1 MSNDDT
7 MKPIHNNWNEL
18 FHDCMLIIFICGTIG
33 IAVKFVTFF
42 NQWVISHHSQMRWT
56 QHSSSPQFRTSPGIH
71 ANANNLLTIQED
83 A

>member
-18 FHDCMLIIFICGTIG
+18 FHDCMLIIFVCGTIG

-42 NQWVISHHSQMRWT
+42 NQWVYFPSFPNALDSTFLISAVMYLAWKSRK
-56 QHSSSPQFRTSPGIH
+56 GK
-71 ANANNLLTIQED
+71 
-83 A
+83 